1 MEILFYMIFFFVIL
15 IPLILG
21 IIIPIYKN
29 HSNVTGNIINY
40 DSTMRKFVYK
50 INLSYQQAVDL
61 LNTKNVVDELSCTF
75 DFDKAIIRFSEYGS
89 HRDYY
94 FQVQEFDGFS
104 VLKLKSA
111 KHFRDE
117 IIAVSDKNNIFG
129 IVKSLAGSTFVESL
143 CDEFVSSLLE
153 FAAFCFHYG
162 YVEGASHVKMLTF
175 KEIMLLNCG
184 ILRKED
190 VAASAT
196 ARSVNRKYINSL
208 PCVPYIDS
216 DGTAYWE

>member
-94 FQVQEFDGFS
+94 FQIQECSGFS
-104 VLKLKSA
+104 ILKL
-111 KHFRDE
+111 E
-117 IIAVSDKNNIFG
+117 Q
-129 IVKSLAGSTFVESL
+129 VELIGMS
-143 CDEFVSSLLE
+143 
-153 FAAFCFHYG
+153 
-162 YVEGASHVKMLTF
+162 SHVPYKLNPF
-175 KEIMLLNCG
+175 IVSKLQAEI
-184 ILRKED
+184 
-190 VAASAT
+190 
-196 ARSVNRKYINSL
+196 
-208 PCVPYIDS
+208 VPFSQY
-216 DGTAYWE
+216 GF